1 MIALALL
8 LLAAPTPTKSEL
20 ASMTQLLAG
29 AAANDDRVDVLTRED
44 LQKAADVEADR
55 QLTSCKTGESCLSE
69 LAEAMDAR
77 VVVFGSI
84 SPLGDG
90 LVVHIATFDAESAR
104 SLGRSSKRVKNL
116 DAAGPVVEKLGAK
129 LVRDAVAAKGASRE
143 KPLRILVVDLT
154 VAGADEDAEDDEEA
168 GGNGTAIGLSVVG
181 AGVAALGAG
190 VACDLWGQTLFVKAS
205 NDLALPAKDARGAF
219 DAADGFAF
227 AAIGLYAVA
236 AVAIVS
242 GAVVAVTVE

>member
-20 ASMTQLLAG
+20 ASLTQLLAG
-29 AAANDDRVDVLTRED
+29 AAATDDRVDVLTRED
-44 LQKAADVEADR
+44 LQKAADVEAER

-90 LVVHIATFDAESAR
+90 LVVHVATFDAEGAR

-116 DAAGPVVEKLGAK
+116 DAAGPAVEKLGLR
-129 LVRDAVAAKGASRE
+129 LVRDAVAAKGASRDQ
-143 KPLRILVVDLT
+143 PLRILVVDLT
-154 VAGADEDAEDDEEA
+154 VAGQEDDEEA
-168 GGNGTAIGLSVVG
+168 EAAAGNGLVIGASVVG
-181 AGVAALGAG
+181 AGVVALGAG
-190 VACDLWGQTLFVKAS
+190 IASDLWGQKLFVDTS
-205 NDLALPAKDARGAF
+205 NQPAMSAKEAKGWF
-219 DAADGFAF
+219 DAADGFAY
-227 AAIGLYAVA
+227 AALGLYAVS
-236 AVAIVS
+236 AVAVVG
-242 GAVVAVTVE
+242 GAVVAATVE